1 MKKKQSIPLKLSSL
15 IIGVFIVLFI
25 SYILITGMIIKGK
38 NASDA
43 ENLTL
48 VTAEQA
54 TLKMGERFKEASTAL
69 VTTKSMMENLRNNDD
84 LYADDVIEMIT
95 SNLQNNEDI
104 IGAGAVLE
112 RNSFEVDSIA
122 DERYVDSQGRFI
134 PYLWKE
140 DQSID
145 ITILND
151 VDDREASAWYWI
163 PKEQK
168 RMTLVEPYPYE
179 IDGQPVQMTTVAVPL
194 IDARGNVFGAL
205 TADISIEFLNELVAA
220 DTPDGG
226 YTAIISNAGELVT
239 NSLGESGGS
248 IESYSDMTWETVKQ
262 QTANGE
268 TVNRYAYSP
277 HFKGDAYTIFKPM
290 VLVGIEEKWVVQ
302 LILPESVIL
311 EQYNQIQMIA
321 VISAILII
329 AIMTVIS
336 VWYIYKQLRPL
347 KYLRA
352 SIEAAASG
360 DLTKTI
366 DPKYIKYDEIGT
378 VTMAYNN
385 MIEQTGGIIQ
395 TVQNSTNILNNATTH
410 VMNSFN
416 EITASSVE
424 VATAIDEIAQGTSKQ
439 SEDTEETNY
448 RMMDLSDEIDSLSN
462 ISNNMDELSRQTQ
475 ETISNGMNEVISL
488 REHNTKTNE
497 MNKRIQQQMHALA
510 ADISN
515 INHIIASIQG
525 ITEQTNLLAL
535 NASIEAARAGEHGKG
550 FAVVAEE
557 VRNLAEQSKK
567 ETEIIRETVA
577 GILENSRQ
585 TVEVIDAN
593 AQLLDMQNASVQ
605 STEQAFKNNGELTL
619 SITTAIAKLQA
630 QLENMLEHKN
640 QATMAIQSIS
650 AISEQTA
657 ASAEEVS
664 ATAQSQQNELFNV
677 SQAVM
682 DVERTT
688 KELQEAIQ
696 RFTLTKE

>member
-25 SYILITGMIIKGK
+25 SYILITGVIIKSK

-112 RNSFEVDSIA
+112 RNSFEVDSIV

-140 DQSID
+140 GQSID
-145 ITILND
+145 ITMLND

-226 YTAIISNAGELVT
+226 YAAIISNAGELVT
-239 NSLGESGGS
+239 NSLGENGGS
-248 IESYSDMTWETVKQ
+248 IESYSDVTWETVKQ

-277 HFKGDAYTIFKPM
+277 YFKGDAYTIFKPM

-329 AIMTVIS
+329 AIMTIIS

-366 DPKYIKYDEIGT
+366 DPKYIKHDEIGT

-395 TVQNSTNILNNATTH
+395 TVQNSTNTLNNATTH

-475 ETISNGMNEVISL
+475 ETISNGMNEVVSL

-696 RFTLTKE
+696 RFTLNKK

>member
-1 MKKKQSIPLKLSSL
+1 MKKRQSIPLKLSSL
-15 IIGVFIVLFI
+15 IIGVFILLFI
-25 SYILITGMIIKGK
+25 SYMLVTGAIIKK
-38 NASDA
+38 QNTADA
-43 ENLTL
+43 EKLTL
-48 VTAEQA
+48 TMAEQS
-54 TLKMGERFKEASTAL
+54 TLEMSERFKKASTVL
-69 VTTKSMMENLRNNDD
+69 VTTKGMLENLKNSND
-84 LYADDVIEMIT
+84 LYTDDVLEVIA

-104 IGAGAVLE
+104 MGAGAVLE
-112 RNSFEVDSIA
+112 RNSFEVDAIA
-122 DERYVDSQGRFI
+122 EEQYVDAQGRFI

-140 DQSID
+140 DQSVLT
-145 ITILND
+145 TILND
-151 VDDREASAWYWI
+151 LDDKQASEWYWI

-179 IDGQPVQMTTVAVPL
+179 VDGQTVPMTTIAVPL
-194 IDARGNVFGAL
+194 IDSRGNVFGAL
-205 TADISIEFLNELVAA
+205 TADISIEFLNELIIA
-220 DTPDGG
+220 DTPEGG
-226 YTAIISNAGELVT
+226 YAAIVSTIGGLVT
-239 NSLGESGGS
+239 NSLGESGGNV
-248 IESYSDMTWETVKQ
+248 ESYSNIAWESIEKQ
-262 QTANGE
+262 MANGE
-268 TVNRYAYSP
+268 TASMYEYSP
-277 HFKGDAYTIFKPM
+277 QLKENSYTIFKPM
-290 VLVGIEEKWVVQ
+290 VIEGIEEKWAVQ
-302 LILPESVIL
+302 LVLPESVIL
-311 EQYNQIQMIA
+311 EQYNQIQTLAI
-321 VISAILII
+321 ISAIIIIVVMALISI
-329 AIMTVIS
+329 
-336 VWYIYKQLRPL
+336 WYIYKQLRPL

-378 VTMAYNN
+378 VTTAYNN
-385 MIEQTGGIIQ
+385 MIEQTSGIIKA
-395 TVQNSTNILNNATTH
+395 VQNSTETLNNATTH

-448 RMMDLSDEIDSLSN
+448 RMMDLSDEIDTLSS
-462 ISNNMDELSRQTQ
+462 ISNNMDELSKQTQ

-488 REHNTKTNE
+488 REHNAKTNE
-497 MNKRIQQQMHALA
+497 MNTRIQQQMHALA

-515 INHIIASIQG
+515 INNIIASIQG

-585 TVEVIDAN
+585 TVDVIDSN

-605 STEQAFKNNGELTL
+605 STEKAFENNSELTL
-619 SITTAIAKLQA
+619 SITTAIGELKEH
-630 QLENMLEHKN
+630 LENMLENKN
-640 QATMAIQSIS
+640 QTIMAIQSIS

-664 ATAQSQQNELFNV
+664 ATAQSQQNELFHV
-677 SQAVM
+677 SQAVI
-682 DVERTT
+682 DVEKTS
-688 KELQEAIQ
+688 KELQEVIQ
-696 RFTLTKE
+696 RFTLNE

>member
-1 MKKKQSIPLKLSSL
+1 MKSKQSIPLKLSSL
-15 IIGVFIVLFI
+15 IIGVFILLFI
-25 SYILITGMIIKGK
+25 TYLLITGIIIKGQ

-48 VTAEQA
+48 ITAEQA
-54 TLKMGERFKEASTAL
+54 TLKMGERFKKTNTVLA
-69 VTTKSMMENLRNNDD
+69 TTKSMIENLKNNND
-84 LYADDVIEMIT
+84 LYTDDVLEMVT
-95 SNLQNNEDI
+95 SNLQNNVDI

-112 RNSFEVDSIA
+112 RGAFEVDSSV
-122 DERYVDSQGRFI
+122 EQRYVDSQGRFI
-134 PYLWKE
+134 PYLANE
-140 DQSID
+140 GQSI
-145 ITILND
+145 TTTMLND
-151 VDDREASAWYWI
+151 LDDKVASAWYWI

-179 IDGQPVQMTTVAVPL
+179 VNGQTIAMTTIAVPL

-205 TADISIEFLNELVAA
+205 TADISIEYLNELIVAE
-220 DTPDGG
+220 TPKGG
-226 YTAIISNAGELVT
+226 YAAIISDAGELVT
-239 NSLGESGGS
+239 NSFGDSGGN
-248 IESYSDMTWETVKQ
+248 IEEYSNVVWDTIKQ
-262 QTANGE
+262 QIVNGDTASLY
-268 TVNRYAYSP
+268 TYSEY
-277 HFKGDAYTIFKPM
+277 FEDDAYTIYKPM
-290 VLVGIEEKWVVQ
+290 VLEGIDEKWAVQ
-302 LILPESVIL
+302 LILPKSVVL
-311 EQYNQIQMIA
+311 EQYNQILMIA
-321 VISAILII
+321 IISAIVIIMVMALISI
-329 AIMTVIS
+329 
-336 VWYIYKQLRPL
+336 WYIYKQLRPL

-360 DLTKTI
+360 DLTQTI

-385 MIEQTGGIIQ
+385 MIEQTSGIIQ
-395 TVQNSTNILNNATTH
+395 TVQNSTQTLNNATEH

-448 RMMDLSDEIDSLSN
+448 RMMDLSDEIDSLSG
-462 ISNNMDELSRQTQ
+462 ISNNMDELSQQTQ
-475 ETISNGMNEVISL
+475 ETISNGMNEVVSL

-515 INHIIASIQG
+515 INNIIASIQG

-567 ETEIIRETVA
+567 ETEIIRQTVA

-585 TVEVIDAN
+585 TVEVIDSN
-593 AQLLDMQNASVQ
+593 AQLLEMQNESVQ
-605 STEQAFKNNGELTL
+605 STEQAFKNNSELTL
-619 SITTAIAKLQA
+619 AITTAIAKLKE

-688 KELQEAIQ
+688 KELREAIQ
-696 RFTLTKE
+696 RFTLNK